1 MRRSAPLL
9 CALLLAVPGA
19 LSTARAEVTRII
31 RAELPAADLSRFVIE
46 NLAGTMKVSI
56 GPGPGVVAIATIHA
70 EDDGLAAA
78 MRFERVEGGPP
89 AEENG
94 APTLRVRYP
103 LDRHSTLRYPRKD
116 GECWLMSK
124 IIDVG
129 RTRMKYD
136 GHQVSISNHSGVL
149 LYADV
154 EVQVPNREIGAT
166 FRNRV
171 GRLDGRGMQGEIRFD
186 TDSGDI
192 AIASARGHIVA
203 DTGSGDVKVAGL
215 RGTLRCDTGSGDC
228 DLGEVEGDEITADTG
243 SGDIVVR
250 GGKVGRLVG
259 DTGSG
264 DIRALDVDLEEFK
277 ADTGSGN
284 VTLQARSVARLIKVK
299 ADTGSGDVILR
310 LGPDASFEAI
320 ADQGSG
326 DILNRYSDAQPILK
340 KKELIGYR
348 RGSGTIRILV
358 DTGSGDLTLD
368 PGGARSELT
377 LDPGGVS
384 GARDRTAAPGNSRS
398 R

>member
-1 MRRSAPLL
+1 MRRSALLL
-9 CALLLAVPGA
+9 CAVLLAVPGT
-19 LSTARAEVTRII
+19 LSTARAEVSRTI
-31 RAELPAADLSRFVIE
+31 RAELPAADLSRFMIE
-46 NLAGTMKVSI
+46 NLAGTMKVTI

-70 EDDGLAAA
+70 EDDELAAA
-78 MRFERVEGGPP
+78 MRFERVEGGSP

-103 LDRHSTLRYPRKD
+103 LDRHSTLRYPRKE
-116 GECWLMSK
+116 GECWLLSK
-124 IIDVG
+124 IVDVG

-154 EVQVPNREIGAT
+154 EIQVPDREIGAT
-166 FRNRV
+166 FRNRI
-171 GRLDGRGMQGEIRFD
+171 GRLDGRGVEGTIRFD

-192 AIASARGHIVA
+192 TIASARGRIVA

-243 SGDIVVR
+243 SGDI
-250 GGKVGRLVG
+250 
-259 DTGSG
+259 
-264 DIRALDVDLEEFK
+264 RALDVDLREFK

-284 VTLQARSVARLIKVK
+284 VTLQARSVARLTKVK
-299 ADTGSGDVILR
+299 AATGSGDVVLR

-326 DILNRYSDAQPILK
+326 DILNRYADAQPILK
-340 KKELIGYR
+340 NKELIGYR

-368 PGGARSELT
+368 PGGARSVLMP
-377 LDPGGVS
+377 DPGALRGARSSGVS
-384 GARDRTAAPGNSRS
+384 GARDRTTASGSTPSR
-398 R
+398 